1 MQKEMLKRL
10 LVEQKEEGC
19 PNDLIAREL
28 AVHPRRKK
36 ANTLVGIRRAGK
48 TYSMFQIM
56 DDLDTGNVFYINLE
70 DERLIHPNLQHLTRL
85 IPTIRET
92 FELEEGPIY
101 LFVDEVQNVP
111 EWEQWARRI
120 AEKPDVYLFI
130 SGSSSKVTS
139 EEVAT
144 ELRGRTLTTYIFPLS
159 FQEFLRFKEFKYD
172 MKRISYSQQRYELK
186 RLFDEYLRFGSFPE
200 IVLEK
205 NEMVKLQILR
215 EYFSTIVARDI
226 IERHNVNK
234 IRALKSFMKLLLNNF
249 SRLISF
255 TRAKNWLQSMGLSIS
270 KTTLTTYFGYLRSS
284 FFLFDNTIFSR
295 SIKDRLQYPRKIYV
309 IDNGFASALTDRF
322 STDRGWFFENLVA
335 RELYRT
341 TVIYPRKE
349 IFYWK
354 SGDREV
360 DFIVKDN
367 IKVKKLIQV
376 CSDLTPQRKSREVK
390 NLLKASEDVNCDTLY
405 VITDEHAA
413 TEERQGKNITYIPLW
428 KWLLQRSS
436 NMKD

>member
-1 MQKEMLKRL
+1 
-10 LVEQKEEGC
+10 
-19 PNDLIAREL
+19 
-28 AVHPRRKK
+28 
-36 ANTLVGIRRAGK
+36 
-48 TYSMFQIM
+48 
-56 DDLDTGNVFYINLE
+56 
-70 DERLIHPNLQHLTRL
+70 
-85 IPTIRET
+85 
-92 FELEEGPIY
+92 
-101 LFVDEVQNVP
+101 
-111 EWEQWARRI
+111 
-120 AEKPDVYLFI
+120 
-130 SGSSSKVTS
+130 
-139 EEVAT
+139 
-144 ELRGRTLTTYIFPLS
+144 
-159 FQEFLRFKEFKYD
+159 
-172 MKRISYSQQRYELK
+172 
-186 RLFDEYLRFGSFPE
+186 
-200 IVLEK
+200 
-205 NEMVKLQILR
+205 
-215 EYFSTIVARDI
+215 
-226 IERHNVNK
+226 
-234 IRALKSFMKLLLNNF
+234 MKLLLNNF

-255 TRAKNWLQSMGLSIS
+255 TRAKNWLQSMGISIS
-270 KTTLTTYFGYLRSS
+270 KTTLTTYFEYLRSS

-341 TVIYPRKE
+341 TVVYPRKE

-376 CSDLTPQRKSREVK
+376 CCDLTPQRKTREVT